1 MDHLLFLSGPL
12 EGKAHP
18 LADTQI
24 IGRVQQAD
32 LQIED
37 ASVSREHARL
47 ARTPDGWLLV
57 DLGSSNGTAVDGT
70 RQQRTLVPAG
80 SVITFGA
87 VHARLVVATVRKE
100 ASPQDQRAPDA
111 SEVSTRAGSDP
122 TLVLK
127 SLHAEKPRT
136 GFGADDFAQL
146 SPLVKLLWV
155 LGVVAVS
162 AGLFWA
168 AYSLV

>member
-1 MDHLLFLSGPL
+1 MDHLVFLSGPL
-12 EGKAHP
+12 EGRSFP

-24 IGRVQQAD
+24 IGRTQQAD

-47 ARTPDGWLLV
+47 ARTSEGWLLV

-70 RQQRTLVPAG
+70 RQQRTLVPPG
-80 SVITFGA
+80 SVITFGT
-87 VHARLVVATVRKE
+87 VHARLVVAAVQKS
-100 ASPQDQRAPDA
+100 AAQPDQRAPDA
-111 SEVSTRAGSDP
+111 SEVSTRGASDP
-122 TLVLK
+122 TQVLK
-127 SLHAEKPRT
+127 SMHASKPRT

-146 SPLVKLLWV
+146 SPFVKFLWI
-155 LGVVAVS
+155 LGLIALS
-162 AGLFWA
+162 AGLFYA